1 MLTINSVNKVRQ
13 HSETRSNFRLAY
25 EGYLLLLGGCDAA
38 MYCMEAET
46 ANKNAWC

>member
-1 MLTINSVNKVRQ
+1 MLIINSVNKVRQ

-38 MYCMEAET
+38 MYCGEAET
-46 ANKNAWC
+46 ANKNVWC